1 MAVSLPATLSGSDAK
16 THSGPPRRSTRRFL
30 VGVANHCVAIALCAA
45 LLVPFLFI
53 IGMALMPDR
62 EALGNGLIPH
72 HLEWG
77 NFSRVFHLFPF
88 WHYLGNT
95 LLYSVLSTVGVVVS
109 SLPVAYALARL
120 QWRGRETVMLVILAT
135 MMLPTAVT
143 SVSLYSV
150 YVNLGWI
157 GTLKP
162 LIVPLF
168 FGDAFSIFLLRQFL
182 RTIPEDLS
190 DAARVDGAGDLRI
203 MLRIIVPLAKPA
215 IAAVALFNFLYT
227 WNDFFTPLVYTGNNN
242 GAWTLTVALS
252 QFTTLQRGSLYNLQM
267 AGTLLFM
274 APIIVLFFFAQ
285 RAFVEGVTLT
295 GVKG

>member
-1 MAVSLPATLSGSDAK
+1 
-16 THSGPPRRSTRRFL
+16 
-30 VGVANHCVAIALCAA
+30 
-45 LLVPFLFI
+45 
-53 IGMALMPDR
+53 
-62 EALGNGLIPH
+62 
-72 HLEWG
+72 
-77 NFSRVFHLFPF
+77 
-88 WHYLGNT
+88 
-95 LLYSVLSTVGVVVS
+95 
-109 SLPVAYALARL
+109 
-120 QWRGRETVMLVILAT
+120 
-135 MMLPTAVT
+135 
-143 SVSLYSV
+143 
-150 YVNLGWI
+150 
-157 GTLKP
+157 
-162 LIVPLF
+162 
-168 FGDAFSIFLLRQFL
+168 LRQFL

>member
-1 MAVSLPATLSGSDAK
+1 MV
-16 THSGPPRRSTRRFL
+16 
-30 VGVANHCVAIALCAA
+30 
-45 LLVPFLFI
+45 
-53 IGMALMPDR
+53 
-62 EALGNGLIPH
+62 
-72 HLEWG
+72 
-77 NFSRVFHLFPF
+77 
-88 WHYLGNT
+88 
-95 LLYSVLSTVGVVVS
+95 
-109 SLPVAYALARL
+109 
-120 QWRGRETVMLVILAT
+120 LAT

-203 MLRIIVPLAKPA
+203 MLRIIAPLAKPA

-242 GAWTLTVALS
+242 GVAGPS
-252 QFTTLQRGSLYNLQM
+252 RWRSHSSRRCSAGSLYNLQM

>member
-1 MAVSLPATLSGSDAK
+1 MATSATAELGSSTTAPVRR
-16 THSGPPRRSTRRFL
+16 TPRRSNRRFL
-30 VGVANHCVAIALCAA
+30 LAVANHCVAIGVCVA

-53 IGMALMPDR
+53 VGMALMPDR
-62 EALGNGLIPH
+62 EATGNGLIPH
-72 HLEWG
+72 HLEWN
-77 NFSRVFHLFPF
+77 NFGRVFHLFPF
-88 WHYLGNT
+88 WRYLGNS
-95 LLYSVLSTVGVVVS
+95 LLYSGLSTVGVVVS

-120 QWRGRETVMLVILAT
+120 RWRGREAVMLLILAT

-157 GTLKP
+157 GTLLP
-162 LIVPLF
+162 LIVPMF

-182 RTIPEDLS
+182 RTIPESLS
-190 DAARVDGAGDLRI
+190 EAARIDGASELRI
-203 MLRIIVPLAKPA
+203 LLTVIVPLAKPA
-215 IAAVALFNFLYT
+215 LIAVAVFNFLYT

-242 GAWTLTVALS
+242 SSWTLTVALS

-274 APIIVLFFFAQ
+274 APVVVLFFFAQ
-285 RAFVEGVTLT
+285 RAFIEGITLT